1 MPSLQFFND
10 IIQIVSLPLEKENFQ
25 FGESCPPITFSSKD
39 TNKRII
45 VFEVRNALTV
55 ILTISLVGFVSN
67 EFS

>member
-25 FGESCPPITFSSKD
+25 FGESCLPITFSSKD

-45 VFEVRNALTV
+45 VFEVRNTLTV
-55 ILTISLVGFVSN
+55 ILTISLVGFVSS